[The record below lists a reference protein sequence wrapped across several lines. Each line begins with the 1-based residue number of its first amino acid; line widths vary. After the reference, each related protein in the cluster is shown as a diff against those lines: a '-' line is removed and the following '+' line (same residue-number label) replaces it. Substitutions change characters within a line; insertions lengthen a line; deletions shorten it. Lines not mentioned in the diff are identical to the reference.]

1 MSVLSTLSQ
10 NKVVRGTYDRVLS
23 AGYVPRRA
31 FAHYFMNTEGIRS
44 RAHLQNFYSTF
55 FPLTLTDATAHVS
68 LFGKDGKL
76 IAQKDFVVPPF
87 GQLYLEIED
96 IVGYNMD
103 MEGMIYI
110 DFEPPAV
117 IRKQLKTLPAIQA
130 LTVQTPFWVSYRDPD
145 DNYMYVHSIES
156 YRGKVWGAVWPLK
169 QILSRVAPDRP
180 KWQSWRLLDVALLDE
195 LQVVVMNHSHVPGT
209 TTVSIIDESGAT
221 KWSEQVTLDT
231 RQVARVVVP
240 EEKILEW
247 KAAADPGTVRIALDP
262 ILTGNGKPY
271 VIMRY
276 GGGPW
281 SLHHG

>member
-1 MSVLSTLSQ
+1 
-10 NKVVRGTYDRVLS
+10 VLS
-23 AGYVPRRA
+23 AGFVPRRA

-68 LFGKDGKL
+68 LFNKDGSL
-76 IAQKDFVVPPF
+76 IAKKDFVVPPF

-96 IVGYNMD
+96 IVGHDMD

-117 IRKQLKTLPAIQA
+117 IRKQLKTLPGLQQ

-169 QILSRVAPDRP
+169 QMMARATPTRHV
-180 KWQSWRLLDVALLDE
+180 WQSWRLLDVALLDA
-195 LQVVVMNHSHVPGT
+195 LQVVVMNHSHVPGS
-209 TTVSIIDESGAT
+209 TTVNVVGGDGET
-221 KWSEQVTLDT
+221 KWSHEVTLDP
-231 RQVARVVVP
+231 RAVGRVIVP
-240 EEKILEW
+240 EETILEW
-247 KAAADPGTVRIALDP
+247 KAQADPGTVRIGLDP
-262 ILTGNGKPY
+262 LLTGNGKPY

-276 GGGPW
+276 GNGPW